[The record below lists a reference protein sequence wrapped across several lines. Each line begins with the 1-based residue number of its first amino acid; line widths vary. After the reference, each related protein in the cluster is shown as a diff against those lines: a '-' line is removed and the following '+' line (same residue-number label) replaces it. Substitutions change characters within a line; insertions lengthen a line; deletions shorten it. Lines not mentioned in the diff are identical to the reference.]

1 MSEQPDPRPRSHAQP
16 PADLLDLSGHAPSLA
31 PPAWLLGRLERSLHR
46 LGAAPD
52 GRAAVRAVAA
62 RHGRDEA
69 QVLLTAG
76 ASDALVLLARALR
89 PERALVVHPSLSA
102 VERALQAAGCA
113 PGRLL
118 LEPPYA
124 LDPEQVPR
132 DADLVVV
139 ASPGD
144 PTGVVQH
151 GLERLCRPG
160 RTVVVDESLADAVP
174 GEPASVAGRD
184 DLPGL
189 VVVRSLS
196 RTWSL
201 TGLRVGYLLAAP
213 DLVAALR
220 SVQAVLPVS
229 SVGLTALE
237 TCLARG
243 PVAMASKDAA
253 VLGAERERLAG
264 ALRELGVE
272 VAPGSQAPFLLCRL
286 PGRPDLPDRLRDSG
300 IRVRRLDD
308 VPGLGP
314 EHWRAAVRSGD
325 ASARLLGAVTGA
337 LGPGSAG
344 TAPPSS

>member
-1 MSEQPDPRPRSHAQP
+1 M
-16 PADLLDLSGHAPSLA
+16 
-31 PPAWLLGRLERSLHR
+31 
-46 LGAAPD
+46 
-52 GRAAVRAVAA
+52 
-62 RHGRDEA
+62 
-69 QVLLTAG
+69 LLTAG

-89 PERALVVHPSLSA
+89 PEHAVVVHPSVSA
-102 VERALQAAGCA
+102 AETALRSAGTR

-124 LDPEQVPR
+124 LDPEQVPG
-132 DADLVVV
+132 DTDLVVV
-139 ASPGD
+139 ATPGD
-144 PTGVVQH
+144 PTGVVQN

-174 GEPASVAGRD
+174 GEPGSLSGRA

-213 DLVAALR
+213 DLVEAVRA
-220 SVQAVLPVS
+220 VQAVPTVS
-229 SVGLTALE
+229 TVGLTALE

-253 VLGAERERLAG
+253 ALGAERERLAG

-272 VAPGSQAPFLLCRL
+272 VAPLSQAPFLLCRL
-286 PGRPDLPDRLRDSG
+286 PGRPDLPDRLHDNG
-300 IRVRRLDD
+300 IRVRRLDE

-314 EHWRAAVRSGD
+314 EHWRVAVRSGE
-325 ASARLLGAVTGA
+325 ASARLLGAVTAA
-337 LGPGSAG
+337 LVRRS
-344 TAPPSS
+344 